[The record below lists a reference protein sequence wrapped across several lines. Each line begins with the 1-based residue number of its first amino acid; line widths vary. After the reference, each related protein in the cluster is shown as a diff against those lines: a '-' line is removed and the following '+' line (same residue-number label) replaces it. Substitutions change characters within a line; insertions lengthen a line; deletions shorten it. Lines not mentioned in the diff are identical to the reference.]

1 MARTKPDQPL
11 MSSVFDR
18 LIDER
23 PDLSTE
29 PPRHQHQVLEDLCRS
44 VRRDLEN
51 LLNTRW
57 RAEGW
62 PPELTEL
69 KQSLVGYGIPDISG
83 EDLGSPARRQRFLRQ
98 VEEMIRLFEPR
109 FQRVKVLEVENADA
123 IDRTLR
129 FRVDAVLHA
138 FPVPHPIAFDSSLE
152 PASRTFRVEDSA

>member
-11 MSSVFDR
+11 MSSVLDR

-23 PDLSTE
+23 PDLSSE
-29 PPRHQHQVLEDLCRS
+29 PAKQQHQVLEELCRS

-62 PPELTEL
+62 PAELTEL

-83 EDLGSPARRQRFLRQ
+83 EDLGSPSRRQRFLREIEQ
-98 VEEMIRLFEPR
+98 VIRRFEPR
-109 FQRVKVLEVENADA
+109 FQRVSVLAVENADA

-129 FRVDAVLHA
+129 FRIDAVLHA
-138 FPVPHPIAFDSSLE
+138 FPVPHPIVFDSSLE